1 MKKVLFIILVALC
14 ARFACRADTWSDMLR
29 AYKLDLSTLVRGNGY
44 QFFRSEAGGIG
55 IAYSEIDSSGV
66 CHFSL
71 AMVPV
76 ETRLMRWL
84 PQAGANF
91 VEVQENGYTSG
102 VLALQEVKGPDT
114 DPRLGSFSYV
124 IEPKILV
131 GPDGRILNL
140 GYWDDKL
147 VFLVERDSGVYWAG
161 EDGQKTEVP
170 VANPPENV
178 SAPTLRIEDT
188 RAVDIGLSVFW
199 ADRNVGADTPQAYGD
214 YVPFGFEVPWG
225 GGWRTPSYRE
235 MEELVLK
242 CSWELTA
249 CDGVK
254 GYKVIGP
261 NGNAIFLPF
270 GGAVYSD
277 GELDCDGE
285 NGAIWSSTRDP
296 EKYYLE
302 NNYIIFLQM
311 TQSTTEKYRHYI
323 RSYNLYKK
331 LNLRP
336 VLPKPIIM

>member
-147 VFLVERDSGVYWAG
+147 VFLVERDSGVFWVG
-161 EDGQKTEVP
+161 EDGQIVDIP
-170 VANPPENV
+170 AADPPSPV
-178 SAPTLRIEDT
+178 SAQTLHIEDT
-188 RAVDIGLSVFW
+188 RAVDLGLSVFW
-199 ADRNVGADTPQAYGD
+199 ADRNVGADTPEAYGD
-214 YVPFGFEVPWG
+214 YVPYGTEVPWG
-225 GGWRTPSYRE
+225 GAWRTPTSG
-235 MEELVLK
+235 ELTDLVEK

-249 CDGVK
+249 YNGVN
-254 GYKVIGP
+254 GYKVTGP
-261 NGNAIFLPF
+261 NGNSIFLPL
-270 GGAVYSD
+270 GGALWDD
-277 GELDCDGE
+277 GTIDRPGTI
-285 NGAIWSSTRDP
+285 GAILSSERP
-296 EKYYLE
+296 PGQYY
-302 NNYIIFLQM
+302 IDVGDFFHLQM
-311 TQSTTEKYRHYI
+311 TCSTSQEYRHYI
-323 RSYNLYKK
+323 RYMVIADEKM
-331 LNLRP
+331 NLRP
-336 VLPKPIIM
+336 VLPKP

>member
-76 ETRLMRWL
+76 ETHLMRWL

-147 VFLVERDSGVYWAG
+147 VFLVGVLGRQTRLPGRKGLRGVLGRRRREDRRYPGRRSPFSG
-161 EDGQKTEVP
+161 
-170 VANPPENV
+170 
-178 SAPTLRIEDT
+178 
-188 RAVDIGLSVFW
+188 
-199 ADRNVGADTPQAYGD
+199 
-214 YVPFGFEVPWG
+214 FGSNS
-225 GGWRTPSYRE
+225 SYR
-235 MEELVLK
+235 
-242 CSWELTA
+242 
-249 CDGVK
+249 
-254 GYKVIGP
+254 GYARRG
-261 NGNAIFLPF
+261 
-270 GGAVYSD
+270 S
-277 GELDCDGE
+277 
-285 NGAIWSSTRDP
+285 
-296 EKYYLE
+296 
-302 NNYIIFLQM
+302 
-311 TQSTTEKYRHYI
+311 
-323 RSYNLYKK
+323 
-331 LNLRP
+331 RP
-336 VLPKPIIM
+336 

>member
-147 VFLVERDSGVYWAG
+147 VFLVERDSGVLSSG
-161 EDGQKTEVP
+161 ERFRT
-170 VANPPENV
+170 NP
-178 SAPTLRIEDT
+178 SHR
-188 RAVDIGLSVFW
+188 
-199 ADRNVGADTPQAYGD
+199 
-214 YVPFGFEVPWG
+214 
-225 GGWRTPSYRE
+225 
-235 MEELVLK
+235 
-242 CSWELTA
+242 
-249 CDGVK
+249 
-254 GYKVIGP
+254 GY
-261 NGNAIFLPF
+261 A
-270 GGAVYSD
+270 
-277 GELDCDGE
+277 
-285 NGAIWSSTRDP
+285 R
-296 EKYYLE
+296 
-302 NNYIIFLQM
+302 
-311 TQSTTEKYRHYI
+311 R
-323 RSYNLYKK
+323 
-331 LNLRP
+331 
-336 VLPKPIIM
+336 

>member
-76 ETRLMRWL
+76 ETHLMRWL
-84 PQAGANF
+84 PHAGANF

-147 VFLVERDSGVYWAG
+147 VFLVERASG
-161 EDGQKTEVP
+161 
-170 VANPPENV
+170 
-178 SAPTLRIEDT
+178 
-188 RAVDIGLSVFW
+188 
-199 ADRNVGADTPQAYGD
+199 
-214 YVPFGFEVPWG
+214 FGSSS
-225 GGWRTPSYRE
+225 SYR
-235 MEELVLK
+235 
-242 CSWELTA
+242 
-249 CDGVK
+249 
-254 GYKVIGP
+254 GYARRG
-261 NGNAIFLPF
+261 
-270 GGAVYSD
+270 S
-277 GELDCDGE
+277 
-285 NGAIWSSTRDP
+285 
-296 EKYYLE
+296 
-302 NNYIIFLQM
+302 
-311 TQSTTEKYRHYI
+311 
-323 RSYNLYKK
+323 
-331 LNLRP
+331 RP
-336 VLPKPIIM
+336 